1 MKKKILDQINKIKN
15 KFEDITN
22 NTKEEVSKNF
32 I

>member
-22 NTKEEVSKNF
+22 NPKEEVLK
-32 I
+32 